1 MYLISRPS
9 RLVRAAG
16 LSGALRRS
24 ELVALGLE
32 HVTWTR
38 NGMMLMIDPPRQG
51 GRRFDAMG

>member
-38 NGMMLMIDPPRQG
+38 NGMMLMIDRPKT
-51 GRRFDAMG
+51 GRTAF